1 MAKIQHSDKI
11 AKPARAEAL
20 SEAAEAKILPN
31 KYYLLTLSRYSPLY
45 EAAGRKICA

>member
-11 AKPARAEAL
+11 AKPARAEPR
-20 SEAAEAKILPN
+20 SESGRTKILPN
-31 KYYLLTLSRYSPLY
+31 KYNLLTLSRYSPLY